1 MKTDQHRNL
10 IQRHLLGELAEADQ
24 TALERDLLT
33 DGDKFEQV
41 CAVENELIDS
51 YLREEM
57 SRADRE
63 RFEEHYLSS
72 ALHRERVEIARL
84 FLADIDRIGEERTE
98 VREREPVVPWWG
110 RFLNSLGWPPLVLGG
125 ALVLAI
131 LFALG
136 AVWSY
141 LERVR
146 LRGQLAQVQNEA
158 QTERTSLK
166 QREQE
171 LASRNQELEREIAGE
186 RQRRE
191 ELTAELKQLRQQRPP
206 LPAAAV
212 SFLLTPA
219 PVRSE
224 KASPP
229 PTIPL
234 LTGKVRLLMEL
245 SGNDYVNYRVRLQTV
260 EGQEVLRRHPDKIR
274 LGKDRAFAALTLR
287 AGKLTKGDYILILF
301 GQTGDGKSEEI
312 DRYFFRVS

>member
-1 MKTDQHRNL
+1 MKIDQHQNL

-33 DGDKFEQV
+33 DRDKFEQL
-41 CAVENELIDS
+41 CAVENELIDN

-57 SRADRE
+57 SRADRQ

-72 ALHRERVEIARL
+72 AVNRERVEIARL
-84 FLADIDRIGEERTE
+84 FLADIDRIVEAGPK
-98 VREREPVVPWWG
+98 VREREPVVSGWG
-110 RFLNSLGWPPLVLGG
+110 RFLNFLRWPPLVLGG
-125 ALVLAI
+125 ALALVF

-146 LRGQLAQVQNEA
+146 LSGRLAQVQNETQA
-158 QTERTSLK
+158 ERTSLK
-166 QREQE
+166 QRERE
-171 LASRNQELEREIAGE
+171 LASRNQELEREIADE

-191 ELTAELKQLRQQRPP
+191 ELTAELKQLRQQPLP

-219 PVRSE
+219 PVRNE
-224 KASPP
+224 KAPPP

-245 SGNDYVNYRVRLQTV
+245 SGNNYANYQIRLQTV
-260 EGQEVLRRHPDKIR
+260 EGQEILRRHPDKIR
-274 LGKDRAFAALTLR
+274 LGKDRAFAALTVQ
-287 AGKLTKGDYILILF
+287 AGKLTKGDYILFLF
-301 GQTGDGKSEEI
+301 GQTGDGKNEEI